1 MKLVL
6 YYSTE
11 MELIM
16 SWSWMETINKLKGDS
31 EGNCVMQ
38 AAISIRLNPTHNP
51 QTWVK
56 EL

>member
-16 SWSWMETINKLKGDS
+16 SWSWMEPMNKLKGDA
-31 EGNCVMQ
+31 EVNCVMQ
-38 AAISIRLNPTHNP
+38 AVISIRLNPTHNP
-51 QTWVK
+51 LTWVK